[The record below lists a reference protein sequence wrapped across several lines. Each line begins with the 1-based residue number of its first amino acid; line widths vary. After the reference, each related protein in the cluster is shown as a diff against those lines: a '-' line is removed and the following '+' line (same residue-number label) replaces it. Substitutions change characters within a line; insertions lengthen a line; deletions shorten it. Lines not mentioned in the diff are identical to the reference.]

1 MNHFQRF
8 CAGLEKEFVSSD
20 NSGHIFS
27 LAYPIKFEQ
36 QINNEDQSN
45 RPRKKIIG
53 ERLLGACGLVRPVG
67 ALHDSIARD
76 ADDGDGRVPAA
87 AAPQRG
93 RRGHEPPADPA
104 LGAGLH
110 ILVLSMKTLRRAVT
124 PQTRGDADPGPALEK
139 GKAAGR
145 ATVSRV

>member
-1 MNHFQRF
+1 M
-8 CAGLEKEFVSSD
+8 
-20 NSGHIFS
+20 
-27 LAYPIKFEQ
+27 KFEQ
-36 QINNEDQSN
+36 QIQNEDKSN
-45 RPRKKIIG
+45 GPSKKIIR
-53 ERLLGACGLVRPVG
+53 ERLFGACGLVRPVG

-110 ILVLSMKTLRRAVT
+110 ILVLSMETLPLGRAVT
-124 PQTRGDADPGPALEK
+124 PQVRREAGPRLPTLEVVLRVETA
-139 GKAAGR
+139 GCAAGAWHR
-145 ATVSRV
+145 AAGLTVVGI